1 MAEITDQMEKLVEKS
16 LSLHLFRSTPFLY
29 SFFLS
34 HLISFFPLLVKHGSR
49 DNTTE
54 GQLV

>member
-1 MAEITDQMEKLVEKS
+1 MAEITDQMEKLVEKAFHS
-16 LSLHLFRSTPFLY
+16 IPFPLLLFLTLFI
-29 SFFLS
+29 S
-34 HLISFFPLLVKHGSR
+34 HLISLFFLLVKHGSR

>member
-16 LSLHLFRSTPFLY
+16 LSLHLFRSTPFPC